1 MVLRGALGGVLLLKV
16 GLTGGIACGKST
28 VARMLVEKGA
38 LLINADELAR
48 EVVEPGQPAL
58 QEIVEWLGE
67 GVLKKDQTLDR
78 EAVAE
83 VIFADAPAR
92 RKLNAI
98 IHPRV
103 AVLFR
108 KRSAELAEKYPE
120 IIQVWEIPLL
130 IEAGMQDMVDA
141 VVVVVS
147 SREHQLE
154 RMRVRDG
161 LSREE
166 ALKRIRSQMPLE
178 EKAAV
183 ADYVIRNDGAEEE
196 LKHKVDQLWEQLN
209 ESARQPD
216 GG

>member
-1 MVLRGALGGVLLLKV
+1 MLKV